1 MILTA
6 HPLDALP
13 RDLTGGAVA
22 IGNFDGVHRGHQVL
36 LARTIA
42 DAKALAAKAVVLT
55 FEPNPRT
62 FFRPDEAVFRHR
74 FPCRAHQIPWVRRR
88 TVPNRTH
95 LIVRRL
101 RHLSY

>member
-1 MILTA
+1 VEA
-6 HPLDALP
+6 AD
-13 RDLTGGAVA
+13 VV
-22 IGNFDGVHRGHQVL
+22 DGSNRL
-36 LARTIA
+36 LA
-42 DAKALAAKAVVLT
+42 
-55 FEPNPRT
+55 
-62 FFRPDEAVFRHR
+62 AVFRHR